1 MGPPND
7 FRWLSFYSRTNTF
20 QPGGLPV
27 MDFLFA
33 HYGGLLGLSAWGYV
47 VASLLMVQVTVFA
60 VTLYLHRDA
69 AHRAVDLHPA
79 IRHFCRF
86 WLWMTTGIAT
96 REWVA
101 IHRKHHAR
109 CETPD
114 DPHSPQVEGLKK
126 VLLEGAELYR
136 AEARNQET
144 LRKYGRGTPDDWLE
158 RRVYGAAHNYLGI
171 VLMVV
176 LFLLLFGVPGIIMI
190 AVQLASQPL
199 LAAGIVNGVGHYAGY
214 RNFESADASR
224 NVTPWGLLL
233 GGEELHNNHHAFP
246 SSARFSIRGWE
257 LDIGWGMLRVLSAL
271 GLARVRRT
279 APEPVL
285 LPARQSPDL
294 ETVRAIVVA
303 RMHVMRDYARLVT
316 VPVLRTE
323 FATLRA
329 RIPERAGRLRRL
341 LVRETALLD
350 AAARRR
356 LGEVLENSQALAT
369 VHEFRERLKTIWSGA
384 ATSNENLIAQ
394 FRDWCAEAEASGVRS
409 LQEFAASLRGYS
421 LRTS

>member
-1 MGPPND
+1 ME
-7 FRWLSFYSRTNTF
+7 
-20 QPGGLPV
+20 
-27 MDFLFA
+27 FLFE
-33 HYGGLLGLSAWGYV
+33 HHRGLLGLPAWGYV
-47 VASLLMVQVTVFA
+47 IASLVMVQITVFA

-109 CETPD
+109 CETVD

-136 AEARNQET
+136 HEARNQET

-171 VLMVV
+171 ALMVV

-190 AVQLASQPL
+190 AVQLVSQPL

-214 RNFESADASR
+214 RNFECADASR
-224 NVTPWGLLL
+224 NVTPWGLFL

-246 SSARFSIRGWE
+246 SSARFSIRRWE
-257 LDIGWGMLRVLSAL
+257 VDIGWGMLRVLSVL

-279 APEPVL
+279 APVTVMVPERAQV
-285 LPARQSPDL
+285 DL
-294 ETVRAIVVA
+294 EMVRTLVVA
-303 RMHVMRDYARLVT
+303 RMHVMSDYTRLVT
-316 VPVLRTE
+316 LP
-323 FATLRA
+323 TLRA
-329 RIPERAGRLRRL
+329 ELTALRTRIPERASQLRRL

-350 AAARRR
+350 VGARRR
-356 LGEVLENSQALAT
+356 LNEVLDNSQALAT
-369 VHEFRERLKTIWSGA
+369 VHEFRERLKAIWSGSN
-384 ATSNENLIAQ
+384 TSNEGLIAQ
-394 FRDWCAEAEASGVRS
+394 CRDWCAQAEASGVRS

-421 LRTS
+421 LRPA

>member
-1 MGPPND
+1 ME
-7 FRWLSFYSRTNTF
+7 
-20 QPGGLPV
+20 
-27 MDFLFA
+27 FLFE
-33 HYGGLLGLSAWGYV
+33 HYRGLLGLSAWGYV
-47 VASLLMVQVTVFA
+47 LASLLMVQITVLA

-79 IRHFCRF
+79 IRHFSRF
-86 WLWMTTGIAT
+86 WLWMTTGIST

-114 DPHSPQVEGLKK
+114 DPHSPQVEGLRK

-136 AEARNQET
+136 TEARNEET

-171 VLMVV
+171 ALMVF

-190 AVQLASQPL
+190 AVQLVSQPL
-199 LAAGIVNGVGHYAGY
+199 LAAGIINGVGHYAGY
-214 RNFESADASR
+214 RNFECADASR

-246 SSARFSIRGWE
+246 SSARFSVRRWE
-257 LDIGWGMLRVLSAL
+257 FDIGWAVLRVLSVL

-279 APEPVL
+279 APVPVI
-285 LPARQSPDL
+285 LPEREALEL

-303 RMHVMRDYARLVT
+303 RMHVMRDYTRMVT
-316 VPVLRTE
+316 LPVFRTE
-323 FATLRA
+323 FAALRA
-329 RIPERAGRLRRL
+329 RIPERAGRLKRL
-341 LVRETALLD
+341 LVRETGLLD
-350 AAARRR
+350 AAARQR
-356 LGEVLENSQALAT
+356 LGEVLESSQSLQT
-369 VHEFRERLKTIWSGA
+369 VYEFRERLKTIWSGSVA
-384 ATSNENLIAQ
+384 SNDRLIEQ
-394 FRDWCAEAEASGVRS
+394 FREWCAAAEASGVRA
-409 LQEFAASLRGYS
+409 LQDFATSLRGYS
-421 LRTS
+421 LRPA

>member
-1 MGPPND
+1 ME
-7 FRWLSFYSRTNTF
+7 F
-20 QPGGLPV
+20 
-27 MDFLFA
+27 FLE
-33 HYGGLLGLSAWGYV
+33 HHRGLLGLSAWGYV
-47 VASLLMVQVTVFA
+47 LASLLMVQVTVFA

-86 WLWMTTGIAT
+86 WLWLTTGIAT

-114 DPHSPQVEGLKK
+114 DPHSPQVEGLRK

-136 AEARNQET
+136 AEARNAET

-171 VLMVV
+171 ALMVV
-176 LFLLLFGVPGIIMI
+176 LFLLLFGAPGIIMI
-190 AVQLASQPL
+190 AVQLVSQPL

-214 RNFESADASR
+214 RNFECADASR
-224 NVTPWGLLL
+224 NVAPWGLLL

-246 SSARFSIRGWE
+246 SSARFSIRPWE
-257 LDIGWGMLRVLSAL
+257 LDIGWVVLRCLSFV
-271 GLARVRRT
+271 GLAQVRRT
-279 APEPVL
+279 APVPVRQA
-285 LPARQSPDL
+285 ARPNFDL
-294 ETVRAIVVA
+294 ETARAIIVA
-303 RMHVMRDYARLVT
+303 RMHVMRDYTRLVT
-316 VPVLRTE
+316 VPVLRAE
-323 FATLRA
+323 FAALRA

-350 AAARRR
+350 QAARRR
-356 LGEVLENSQALAT
+356 LNEVLENNQALAT
-369 VHEFRERLKTIWSGA
+369 VHEFRERLKAIWAGS
-384 ATSNENLIAQ
+384 ATSNERLIAQ
-394 FRDWCAEAEASGVRS
+394 FRDWCAEAEASGVRA
-409 LQEFAASLRGYS
+409 LQEFAAGLRGYA
-421 LRTS
+421 LRTA

>member
-1 MGPPND
+1 MTELLLEHH
-7 FRWLSFYSRTNTF
+7 R
-20 QPGGLPV
+20 
-27 MDFLFA
+27 
-33 HYGGLLGLSAWGYV
+33 GLLGLSAWGYV
-47 VASLLMVQVTVFA
+47 IASLLMVQVTVFA

-86 WLWMTTGIAT
+86 WLWLTTGIAT

-101 IHRKHHAR
+101 VHRKHHAR

-114 DPHSPQVEGLKK
+114 DPHSPQIQGLKK

-136 AEARNQET
+136 AEARNEET

-158 RRVYGAAHNYLGI
+158 RKVYGAARNYVGI
-171 VLMVV
+171 MLMVA

-214 RNFESADASR
+214 RNFECADASR
-224 NVTPWGLLL
+224 NVTPWAVLL

-246 SSARFSIRGWE
+246 SSARFSVRPWE
-257 LDIGWGMLRVLSAL
+257 LDIGWVVLR
-271 GLARVRRT
+271 GLAAIGLADIRRT
-279 APEPVL
+279 APVPVRQ
-285 LPARQSPDL
+285 PARQHLDL
-294 ETVRAIVVA
+294 ETVRAIIVG
-303 RMHVMRDYARLVT
+303 RMHVMRDYTRLVT
-316 VPVLRTE
+316 LPVLRAE
-323 FATLRA
+323 FAALRA

-350 AAARRR
+350 QAARRR
-356 LGEVLENSQALAT
+356 LHEVLESNHSLAT
-369 VHEFRERLKTIWSGA
+369 VYEFRERLKAIWAGS
-384 ATSNENLIAQ
+384 ATSNEGLIAQ
-394 FRDWCAEAEASGVRS
+394 IRDWCAEAEASGVRA
-409 LQEFAASLRGYS
+409 LQDFAAGLRGYS
-421 LRTS
+421 LRTG

>member
-1 MGPPND
+1 ME
-7 FRWLSFYSRTNTF
+7 
-20 QPGGLPV
+20 
-27 MDFLFA
+27 FLFE
-33 HYGGLLGLSAWGYV
+33 YQRGLLDLSAWGYV
-47 VASLLMVQVTVFA
+47 LASLVMVQVTVFA

-86 WLWMTTGIAT
+86 WLWMTTGIST

-136 AEARNQET
+136 HEARNEET
-144 LRKYGRGTPDDWLE
+144 LAKYGRGAPDDWLE

-171 VLMVV
+171 ALMVV
-176 LFLLLFGVPGIIMI
+176 LFLVLFGIPGIIMI

-214 RNFESADASR
+214 RNFECADASR

-246 SSARFSIRGWE
+246 SSARFSIQRWE
-257 LDIGWGMLRVLSAL
+257 LDIGWVLLRVLSFV
-271 GLARVRRT
+271 GLAKVRRT
-279 APEPVL
+279 APV
-285 LPARQSPDL
+285 PAREAAGQQLDL
-294 ETVRAIVVA
+294 DTVRAIVVG
-303 RMHVMRDYARLVT
+303 RMHVMRNYSRMVT
-316 VPVLRTE
+316 LPVLRAE
-323 FATLRA
+323 FSALRK
-329 RIPERAGRLRRL
+329 RLPERAGRLRQL
-341 LVRETALLD
+341 LVRETGLLD
-350 AAARRR
+350 ANARRR
-356 LGEVLENSQALAT
+356 LGEVLDNSQALAT
-369 VHEFRERLKTIWSGA
+369 VHEFRERLKAIWNGS
-384 ATSNENLIAQ
+384 ATSNEKLVAQ
-394 FRDWCAEAEASGVRS
+394 VREWCAEAEASGVRA
-409 LQEFAASLRGYS
+409 LQEFAASLRGFA
-421 LRTS
+421 LRPA